1 MHPNGKTPKHRIHTT
16 TAALTITYESTPVSS
31 TASTDSNRLVI
42 DEDEHNDEQDKHN
55 VTKDIFRDHTDDASE
70 KATDKANDSD
80 NCNDE
85 DDFGLNNPK
94 TFDESS
100 EEDDPAPDK
109 QQTRRYN

>member
-1 MHPNGKTPKHRIHTT
+1 MHPNDKTPKHRIHTT

-31 TASTDSNRLVI
+31 TALTDSNRLVI

-70 KATDKANDSD
+70 KATDKANESD

-85 DDFGLNNPK
+85 DDFGLNNRK